1 MNMQKIALI
10 NCYFGE
16 FPWYFDFFIKS
27 CVTNPTI
34 DFIIFS
40 DCSYKKELPQNVCLI
55 PFTMSDFNSLASKK
69 LNLTIAV
76 KSPYKLCDF
85 KPAYGVIFSNYL
97 LDYDFWGMCDLD
109 IVLGRI
115 REFMTPELLNEY
127 DVISTRHDYVT
138 GWFMLFKNI
147 PEINNLFRK
156 SADYE
161 KVFTSNT
168 HYCFDECNFKQL
180 KLDDEN
186 VSILD
191 IPCEIESMEHVI
203 QKELHAKRI
212 NVFYD
217 LIMVDGLCG
226 KVKWDNGTLSYNN
239 DFEILLYHLIR
250 YKANQYSQKPAWQT
264 IPSVFYI
271 DKYCF
276 RGQATTTILGF
287 FNYFYFN
294 ILKLFV
300 VKIIHL
306 SKFYISSFFPVKNKI
321 PFQNGKFKN
330 RLGDDCFW
338 ITENAISFKENG
350 KTNKLISSRFGKEL
364 FYIKKHPW
372 LVCRYFRNNS
382 EILPKIQLIQIDGS
396 IVNYELK
403 TETKDE

>member
-1 MNMQKIALI
+1 MKRIILI
-10 NCYFGE
+10 NVYFGK

-34 DFIIFS
+34 EFIIFS
-40 DCSYKKELPQNVCLI
+40 DCTYKKELPKNVRLI
-55 PFTMSDFNSLASKK
+55 PFAMSDFNSLASRK
-69 LNLTIAV
+69 LGITIAV
-76 KSPYKLCDF
+76 KIPYKLCDF
-85 KPAYGVIFSNYL
+85 KPAYGVIFSDYL

-115 REFMTPELLNEY
+115 REFMTPELLHEH

-138 GWFMLFKNI
+138 GWFMLFKNT

-156 SADYE
+156 SADHV
-161 KVFTSNT
+161 KVFTSDT

-180 KLDDEN
+180 QLGDQDIN
-186 VSILD
+186 ILD

-212 NVFYD
+212 TVFYD
-217 LIMVDGLCG
+217 LIMADGLCG
-226 KVKWDNGTLSYNN
+226 KVKWDNGLLSYDNE
-239 DFEILLYHLIR
+239 FEILLYHLIR
-250 YKANQYSQKPAWQT
+250 YKANQYSQKPVWKP

-276 RGQATTTILGF
+276 RRQAITTVLGF
-287 FNYFYFN
+287 CNYFYFN
-294 ILKLFV
+294 VLKLFTA
-300 VKIIHL
+300 KAIHL
-306 SKFYISSFFPVKNKI
+306 YKFYASSLFLGKIKI

-338 ITENAISFKENG
+338 ITENVLSFYTQNG
-350 KTNKLISSRFGKEL
+350 KANKLISSRFGKEL

-372 LVCRYFRNNS
+372 LVCRYFSSKNR
-382 EILPKIQLIQIDGS
+382 ILPQVQLTQIDGS

-403 TETKDE
+403 IDIKDE